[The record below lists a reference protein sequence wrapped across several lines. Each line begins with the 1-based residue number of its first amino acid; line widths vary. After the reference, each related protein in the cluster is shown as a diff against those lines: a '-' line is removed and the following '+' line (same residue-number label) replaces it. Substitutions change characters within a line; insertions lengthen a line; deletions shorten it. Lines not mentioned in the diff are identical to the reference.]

1 MRSQVPA
8 ERYADSIVSWVS
20 TSPHDQQT
28 HRTVDAVVCVA
39 LARPAAA
46 RFQESQLIARFA
58 TAIAFILSA
67 VPAYPAAVL
76 GDGLP
81 KASPESVEMSAL
93 RLDAITRVVRRG
105 ISEGG
110 FPGAAVVVG
119 RRGSAVYSE
128 GFGRLSWAPDAPSV
142 SPDRSV
148 YDLASLTKV
157 IGTTTAIML
166 LYDEGKIKLEDRVN
180 TFFPEFTG
188 GLKDQVT
195 VRDLLTHRSGLPAG
209 RDLWRLAWSA
219 ADAQRLVLETSLVAS
234 PGVQYIYSDL
244 GADILGFI
252 AERVSGQKLD
262 VLLQD
267 KVFAPLGM
275 TETWYRVPANVRE
288 RTAPTATMS
297 VRGYSLRGD
306 VHDENAHALGG
317 VAGHAGLFST
327 ASDLSVF
334 AAMML
339 NRGVYLGKR
348 IISDSTVDRFT
359 ARAAGSRALGWDTC
373 AGHNGVGCGRY
384 MSSRAYGHTGFTGT
398 SIWIDP
404 ARDMF
409 VVLLTN
415 RVFESRARRPER
427 VISDVRADLADASAW
442 AVTAPGVAVDL
453 ANDPEFRADYA
464 TGWNVAPEA
473 RSRSA
478 GCTVSRGRALARKSA
493 GSRARRASACRSTS
507 KAKASTRAVSARRT
521 SAASTRSTSARSISS
536 VRKAKPASTRAS
548 ASASTRRTTASRSS
562 TATRSTRAAAAKPKS
577 KKKQR

>member
-1 MRSQVPA
+1 MFVRLATTLAFGISALPA
-8 ERYADSIVSWVS
+8 
-20 TSPHDQQT
+20 SP
-28 HRTVDAVVCVA
+28 A
-39 LARPAAA
+39 LN
-46 RFQESQLIARFA
+46 
-58 TAIAFILSA
+58 
-67 VPAYPAAVL
+67 V

-81 KASPESVEMSAL
+81 KARPEAVEMSAL

-119 RRGSAVYSE
+119 RRGTAVYSQ
-128 GFGRLSWAPDAPSV
+128 GFGKLSWSAEAPTV

-166 LYDEGKIKLEDRVN
+166 LYDEGKLRLDAPVSTYI
-180 TFFPEFTG
+180 PEFSG
-188 GLKDQVT
+188 GAKDDVT

-209 RDLWRLAWSA
+209 RDLWRLAWSP
-219 ADAQRLVLETSLVAS
+219 ADAQRLVLETPLIHA
-234 PGVQYIYSDL
+234 PGAQYVYSDL

-252 AERVSGQKLD
+252 AERVSGRKLD
-262 VLLQD
+262 VLLNER
-267 KVFAPLGM
+267 VFAPLGM
-275 TETWYRVPANVRE
+275 SETWYRVPAGVRE

-297 VRGYSLRGD
+297 VRGYSLQGD

-327 ASDLSVF
+327 AGDLSVF
-334 AAMML
+334 ATMML
-339 NRGVYLGKR
+339 NKGTYNGIR
-348 IISDSTVDRFT
+348 IVSDSTVERFT

-384 MSSRAYGHTGFTGT
+384 MSARAFGHTGFTGT

-404 ARDMF
+404 ERDMF

-442 AVTAPGVAVDL
+442 AVTAPGVAVDVEG
-453 ANDPEFRADYA
+453 DPSFRADYA
-464 TGWNVAPEA
+464 TGWNPVPEMRG
-473 RSRSA
+473 RSV

-493 GSRARRASACRSTS
+493 RGRNTSR
-507 KAKASTRAVSARRT
+507 SARAACSRT
-521 SAASTRSTSARSISS
+521 KAR
-536 VRKAKPASTRAS
+536 VT
-548 ASASTRRTTASRSS
+548 
-562 TATRSTRAAAAKPKS
+562 TRAAAARGRSTARSRTATPAGKAASGRTSSSRKSRATASRTGTRRPTASASARARAAAATRAAAKPR
-577 KKKQR
+577 QRR

>member
-1 MRSQVPA
+1 MIVKLTTA
-8 ERYADSIVSWVS
+8 FAFSI
-20 TSPHDQQT
+20 
-28 HRTVDAVVCVA
+28 AA
-39 LARPAAA
+39 LPSNPVR
-46 RFQESQLIARFA
+46 ID
-58 TAIAFILSA
+58 
-67 VPAYPAAVL
+67 

-81 KASPESVEMSAL
+81 KARPEAVEMSAL

-128 GFGRLSWAPDAPSV
+128 GFGRLSWGPDAPSV

-166 LYDEGKIKLEDRVN
+166 LYDEGKIRLDDQVH
-180 TFFPEFTG
+180 TYFPEFSG
-188 GLKDQVT
+188 GDKDLVT
-195 VRDLLTHRSGLPAG
+195 VRDLLTHRGGLPAG
-209 RDLWRLAWSA
+209 RDLWRLAWSP
-219 ADAQRLVLETSLVAS
+219 ADAQRLVLETPLEYA
-234 PGVQYIYSDL
+234 PGTRYLYSDL

-252 AERVSGQKLD
+252 AERVSGKKLD
-262 VLLQD
+262 VLLQER
-267 KVFAPLGM
+267 VFAPLGM

-297 VRGYSLRGD
+297 VRGYSLQGD

-327 ASDLSVF
+327 AADLSVF
-334 AAMML
+334 ATMML
-339 NRGVYLGKR
+339 NKGTYNGTR
-348 IISDSTVDRFT
+348 IISDTTIERFT

-373 AGHNGVGCGRY
+373 EGHNGVGCGRY

-404 ARDMF
+404 ERDMF

-442 AVTAPGVAVDL
+442 AVTAPGMAVDG
-453 ANDPEFRADYA
+453 DPEFRADFA
-464 TGWNVAPEA
+464 TGWNPAPEA
-473 RSRSA
+473 RVRRASC
-478 GCTVSRGRALARKSA
+478 GVSRGRALARRSA
-493 GSRARRASACRSTS
+493 AHKAKARRVACSSSRSKGKGHAVSAKRARGASAAAHHRASSRARS
-507 KAKASTRAVSARRT
+507 
-521 SAASTRSTSARSISS
+521 
-536 VRKAKPASTRAS
+536 S
-548 ASASTRRTTASRSS
+548 ASARKRSTASHS
-562 TATRSTRAAAAKPKS
+562 APH
-577 KKKQR
+577 KKKRR

>member
-1 MRSQVPA
+1 MLVK
-8 ERYADSIVSWVS
+8 
-20 TSPHDQQT
+20 
-28 HRTVDAVVCVA
+28 
-39 LARPAAA
+39 LATAAA
-46 RFQESQLIARFA
+46 FS
-58 TAIAFILSA
+58 
-67 VPAYPAAVL
+67 VAALPTNPVRMD

-81 KASPESVEMSAL
+81 KARPEAVEMSAL

-128 GFGRLSWAPDAPSV
+128 GFGRLSWGADAPSV

-157 IGTTTAIML
+157 IGTTTAIMI
-166 LYDEGKIKLEDRVN
+166 LYDEGKLKLDDQVH
-180 TFFPEFTG
+180 TFFPEFSG
-188 GLKDQVT
+188 GDKDLVT

-209 RDLWRLAWSA
+209 RDLWRLAWSP
-219 ADAQRLVLETSLVAS
+219 ADAQRLVLETPLEYA
-234 PGVQYIYSDL
+234 PGTRYLYSDL

-252 AERVSGQKLD
+252 AERVSGKKLD
-262 VLLQD
+262 ELLQER
-267 KVFAPLGM
+267 VFTPLGM
-275 TETWYRVPANVRE
+275 TETWYRVPASVRA

-297 VRGYSLRGD
+297 VRGYSLQGD

-327 ASDLSVF
+327 AADLSVF
-334 AAMML
+334 ATMML
-339 NRGVYLGKR
+339 NKGTYNGTR
-348 IISDSTVDRFT
+348 IVSDTTIERFT

-373 AGHNGVGCGRY
+373 AEHNGVGCGRY

-404 ARDMF
+404 ERDMF

-442 AVTAPGVAVDL
+442 AVTAPGMTVDVDG
-453 ANDPEFRADYA
+453 DPEFRADYA
-464 TGWNVAPEA
+464 TGWNPAPEVRVRRA
-473 RSRSA
+473 SC
-478 GCTVSRGRALARKSA
+478 GVSRGRALARRSA
-493 GSRARRASACRSTS
+493 GRSSRARHVACSSSRSKSRSHAVSSKHHRGSA
-507 KAKASTRAVSARRT
+507 ASARR
-521 SAASTRSTSARSISS
+521 SASARSRS
-536 VRKAKPASTRAS
+536 S
-548 ASASTRRTTASRSS
+548 ASARSRSS
-562 TATRSTRAAAAKPKS
+562 ASARTRAAAAHS
-577 KKKQR
+577 KAAPRKKHRR

>member
-1 MRSQVPA
+1 M
-8 ERYADSIVSWVS
+8 
-20 TSPHDQQT
+20 
-28 HRTVDAVVCVA
+28 
-39 LARPAAA
+39 
-46 RFQESQLIARFA
+46 IAKLF
-58 TAIAFILSA
+58 TAITLSIAALPAHTGPA
-67 VPAYPAAVL
+67 V
-76 GDGLP
+76 GEGLP
-81 KASPESVEMSAL
+81 KVNPESVEMSAL

-119 RRGSAVYSE
+119 RRGSAVYSQ
-128 GFGRLSWAPDAPSV
+128 GFGRLSWGSDAPSV

-166 LYDEGKIKLEDRVN
+166 LFDEGKIKLEDRVS

-188 GLKDQVT
+188 GMKDQVT

-209 RDLWRLAWSA
+209 RDLWRLAWSP
-219 ADAQRLVLETSLVAS
+219 ADAQRLVLQTSLNSA
-234 PGVQYIYSDL
+234 PGSQYVYSDL

-252 AERVSGQKLD
+252 AERVSGRKLD
-262 VLLQD
+262 ALLQER
-267 KVFAPLGM
+267 VFTPLGM
-275 TETWYRVPANVRE
+275 SETWYRVPASARA

-297 VRGYSLRGD
+297 VRGYSLQGD

-327 ASDLSVF
+327 AADLSVF
-334 AAMML
+334 ATMML
-339 NRGVYLGKR
+339 NKGTYLGTR
-348 IISDSTVDRFT
+348 IISDSTVELFT

-384 MSSRAYGHTGFTGT
+384 MSSRAFGHTGFTGT

-404 ARDMF
+404 ERDMF

-442 AVTAPGVAVDL
+442 AVTAPEVAVPVDGS
-453 ANDPEFRADYA
+453 PEFRADYA
-464 TGWNVAPEA
+464 TGWNPAPEVRR
-473 RSRSA
+473 RST
-478 GCTVSRGRALARKSA
+478 GCTVSRGRALSKRSGGRSA
-493 GSRARRASACRSTS
+493 TARRASCSSSSSRKASIRSVKARSGRSSAAARRSSTRSRSGSSASVRKSTAKRASSS
-507 KAKASTRAVSARRT
+507 KAKAS
-521 SAASTRSTSARSISS
+521 
-536 VRKAKPASTRAS
+536 AKAS
-548 ASASTRRTTASRSS
+548 A
-562 TATRSTRAAAAKPKS
+562 
-577 KKKQR
+577 KKKRR

>member
-1 MRSQVPA
+1 M
-8 ERYADSIVSWVS
+8 IVKLA
-20 TSPHDQQT
+20 T
-28 HRTVDAVVCVA
+28 A
-39 LARPAAA
+39 LAFSIAALPTNPV
-46 RFQESQLIARFA
+46 RMD
-58 TAIAFILSA
+58 
-67 VPAYPAAVL
+67 

-81 KASPESVEMSAL
+81 KARPEAVEMSAL

-128 GFGRLSWAPDAPSV
+128 GFGRLSWGADAPSV

-166 LYDEGKIKLEDRVN
+166 LYDAGKLTLDDKVH

-188 GLKDQVT
+188 GGKEDVT
-195 VRDLLTHRSGLPAG
+195 IRDLLTHRGGLPAG
-209 RDLWRLAWSA
+209 RDLWRLAWSP
-219 ADAQRLVLETSLVAS
+219 ADAQRLVLDTPLEYA
-234 PGVQYIYSDL
+234 PGTRYVYSDL
-244 GADILGFI
+244 GADILGFV
-252 AERVSGQKLD
+252 AERVSGKKLD
-262 VLLQD
+262 EFLQER
-267 KVFAPLGM
+267 VFAPLGM

-297 VRGYSLRGD
+297 VRGYSLQGD

-327 ASDLSVF
+327 AGDLSVF

-339 NRGVYLGKR
+339 GKGTYNGTR
-348 IISDSTVDRFT
+348 IISDTTVERFT

-373 AGHNGVGCGRY
+373 AEHNAAGCGRY
-384 MSSRAYGHTGFTGT
+384 MSARAYGHTGFTGT

-404 ARDMF
+404 ERDMF

-442 AVTAPGVAVDL
+442 AVTAPGMTVDV
-453 ANDPEFRADYA
+453 NGDPEFRADFA
-464 TGWNVAPEA
+464 TGWNPAPEVHVRRA
-473 RSRSA
+473 SC
-478 GCTVSRGRALARKSA
+478 GVSRGRALARRSA
-493 GSRARRASACRSTS
+493 GKHARSRRAACSS
-507 KAKASTRAVSARRT
+507 SSHGKAKARSVSHHGRH
-521 SAASTRSTSARSISS
+521 
-536 VRKAKPASTRAS
+536 AS
-548 ASASTRRTTASRSS
+548 ASSR
-562 TATRSTRAAAAKPKS
+562 RAAARARSHSSAHKHSLAAKAAA
-577 KKKQR
+577 KKKHHHH